1 MGEAAKYLFKRVEE
15 MHKIDTKIDERLK
28 EKGSKPKTE
37 KMEKSNN

>member
-1 MGEAAKYLFKRVEE
+1 MGEAAKYLFKIVEE
-15 MHKIDTKIDERLK
+15 MHKIDTKNDKRLK